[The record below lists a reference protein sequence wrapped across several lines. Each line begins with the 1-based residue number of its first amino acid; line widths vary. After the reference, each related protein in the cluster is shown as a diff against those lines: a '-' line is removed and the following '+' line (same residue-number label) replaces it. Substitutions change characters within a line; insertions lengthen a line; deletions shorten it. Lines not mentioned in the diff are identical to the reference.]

1 MTTTRERKEA
11 RAARLQG
18 WAEKREA
25 KAEAGFRVGEQYR
38 GDHAF
43 WTQPGRIPERERVW
57 AAHERAGKDRAKADA
72 MSSRAAGILDQASR
86 AIYSDDVDAIERLE
100 ERVAELTRRRDAM
113 KAANTAY
120 RKQHRAAL
128 ATMTPYRRDQ
138 AMPHQGFEL
147 TNLSADIRRNA
158 KRLEEL
164 RRQRETNAP
173 SKVIRAR
180 RPGACEACGTTIEV
194 GDWIGKWSDAWLC
207 AVQTA
212 EGWGPGCGGE

>member
-1 MTTTRERKEA
+1 MATTRERKEA

-18 WAEKREA
+18 WAEKREE
-25 KAEAGFRVGEQYR
+25 KAAATFKRTEVYR

-43 WTQPGRIPERERVW
+43 NTQPGHIPERARVIR
-57 AAHERAGKDRAKADA
+57 AEERAFEDLQKARA
-72 MSSRAAGILDQASR
+72 MSSRAAGILDQAAR

-100 ERVAELTRRRDAM
+100 ERVAELTKRRDAM
-113 KAANTAY
+113 KAANTAF
-120 RKQHRAAL
+120 RKQHRAML

-138 AMPHQGFEL
+138 SMPHQGFEL

-173 SKVIRAR
+173 QRVIRAR
-180 RPGACEACGTTIEV
+180 REGSCEACGAAIEI
-194 GDWIGKWSDAWLC
+194 GQWIGKWSDGWLC
-207 AVQTA
+207 AVQTV
-212 EGWGPGCGGE
+212 EGWIPGCGGE

>member
-11 RAARLQG
+11 RAARLEE
-18 WAEKREA
+18 WSAKRAASAAATFKRTE
-25 KAEAGFRVGEQYR
+25 VYR

-43 WTQPGRIPERERVW
+43 NTQPGHIPERARVIR
-57 AAHERAGKDRAKADA
+57 AEERAFQDMQTARRLDT
-72 MSSRAAGILDQASR
+72 RAAGIRDQADR

-120 RKQHRAAL
+120 RKAHRAAL

-158 KRLEEL
+158 KRLEDL

-173 SKVIRAR
+173 QRVIRAR
-180 RPGACEACGTTIEV
+180 RQGACEACNRAIEV
-194 GDWIGKWSDAWLC
+194 GDWIGKWSDGWLC

-212 EGWGPGCGGE
+212 EGWVPGCGGE

>member
-11 RAARLQG
+11 RAAMLEG
-18 WAEKREA
+18 WADKREE
-25 KAEAGFRVGEQYR
+25 KAAAGFRYGEQYR
-38 GDHAF
+38 GDTAF
-43 WTQPGRIPERERVW
+43 WTQPGRIIERERVW
-57 AAHERAGKDRAKADA
+57 AAHERAGRDQAKADS
-72 MSSRAAGILDQASR
+72 MSSRSAGIRDQLDRS
-86 AIYSDDVDAIERLE
+86 IYSDDVDAIERLE
-100 ERVAELTRRRDAM
+100 ERIAELSKRRDAM

-120 RKQHRAAL
+120 RKAHRAAL

-173 SKVIRAR
+173 QRVIRAR
-180 RPGACEACGTTIEV
+180 RQGACEACNRAIEV
-194 GDWIGKWSDAWLC
+194 GDWIGKWSDGWLC

-212 EGWGPGCGGE
+212 EGWVPGCGGE